1 MKPKKIEMSDFE
13 TKIFKGLELVSKKLI
28 KEAKEKKQEL
38 VVFRN
43 NKIMRI
49 KF

>member
-1 MKPKKIEMSDFE
+1 MKYNTIEMSDFE
-13 TKIFKGLELVSKKLI
+13 IKIRKGLKLVSKKLI
-28 KEAKEKKQEL
+28 KEAKEKKEEL

>member
-1 MKPKKIEMSDFE
+1 MKPKKIVMSDFE
-13 TKIFKGLELVSKKLI
+13 IKIRKGLELVSEKLI
-28 KEAKEKKQEL
+28 KEAKEKKEEL

-43 NKIMRI
+43 NKIVRI